1 MKNYI
6 EQPRNASEKVL
17 VCILLDRSG
26 SMSGCIEELNAGVES
41 FLETIRNDATLSSV
55 LDISLI
61 AFDDTVEVLNEPN
74 LAQDIEFKNLEA
86 GGCTAMV
93 DAIGT
98 SIKLIESRRN
108 YYQEQNIPYKT
119 PWVVLLSDGAETEK
133 TDKLDELSQ
142 SIDDL
147 TKQGR
152 FIIQPVAI
160 ESEAVADLE
169 KLVGF
174 KREKGDG
181 KRSFIRQ
188 KVYLLKGT
196 SFTDFFEI
204 VSDQAAYI
212 VAHNDEEG
220 YSI

>member
-1 MKNYI
+1 M
-6 EQPRNASEKVL
+6 
-17 VCILLDRSG
+17 
-26 SMSGCIEELNAGVES
+26 
-41 FLETIRNDATLSSV
+41 
-55 LDISLI
+55 
-61 AFDDTVEVLNEPN
+61 
-74 LAQDIEFKNLEA
+74 
-86 GGCTAMV
+86 
-93 DAIGT
+93 
-98 SIKLIESRRN
+98 
-108 YYQEQNIPYKT
+108 
-119 PWVVLLSDGAETEK
+119 VLLSDGAETEK

-174 KREKGDG
+174 KREKNDG

-188 KVYLLKGT
+188 KVYLLKDT
-196 SFTDFFEI
+196 SFTDFFEM

-212 VAHNDEEG
+212 ASHNDEEG

>member
-1 MKNYI
+1 MKNYV

-74 LAQDIEFKNLEA
+74 LDQDIEFKNLEA

-174 KREKGDG
+174 KRKKDDD

-188 KVYLLKGT
+188 KVYLLKDT
-196 SFTDFFEI
+196 SFTDFFEM

-212 VAHNDEEG
+212 VSHNDEEG